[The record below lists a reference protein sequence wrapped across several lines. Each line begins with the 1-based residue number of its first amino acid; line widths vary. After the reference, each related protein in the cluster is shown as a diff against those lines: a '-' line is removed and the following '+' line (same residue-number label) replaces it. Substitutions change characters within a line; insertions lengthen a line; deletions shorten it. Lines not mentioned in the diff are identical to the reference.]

1 MLYQRR
7 VSVGMSKIAVVI
19 CLLLFDFR
27 RVVENVSCSV
37 YQIQPLNLRERRKGC
52 STKNAN

>member
-7 VSVGMSKIAVVI
+7 VSVGMPEVTVVI

-27 RVVENVSCSV
+27 RVVKNVSCSV
-37 YQIQPLNLRERRKGC
+37 VIKLSR
-52 STKNAN
+52 